1 MIFKHEENYILMYTI
16 ITITTTFLLSFAL
29 GIWAIPNIIK
39 VSLKKS
45 LFDMPDSRKIHRV
58 PIPRLGGMAFFP
70 IILITVCFTMACSYL
85 VGFWFLRE
93 NILVLFTR
101 YLLLITG
108 LTLLYLV
115 GLMDDLVGVNYKKK
129 FLAQIVCASLFPL
142 SNLVID
148 NLWGLFGIHHL
159 SPWISIPLT
168 MFLVVYITNAINLID
183 GIDGLSSGLTCISLF
198 ALGCASAIKHQY
210 VFEMICFAALGVLIS
225 FWYFNVYGKADKGT
239 KVFMGD
245 TGSLTLGYL
254 LSFLL
259 IYMTK
264 ESTHLFPRGMILI
277 AFSTVLLPMMD
288 IVRVVFS
295 RFRRHDPLFLP
306 DKNHIH
312 HKLLRTG
319 LRISGVL
326 IVLLCLSA
334 VYIAIAIGGVLA
346 GLNYTLIFCI
356 EIALWVIVQCTI
368 NHFIH
373 KREGDKTKEID
384 QIAFG
389 HVEGFIVPEKKE

>member
-1 MIFKHEENYILMYTI
+1 MYTI

-29 GIWAIPNIIK
+29 GFWAIPNIIR

-70 IILITVCFTMACSYL
+70 IILITVCFTMACCYL

-239 KVFMGD
+239 KVFMG
-245 TGSLTLGYL
+245 
-254 LSFLL
+254 
-259 IYMTK
+259 
-264 ESTHLFPRGMILI
+264 
-277 AFSTVLLPMMD
+277 V
-288 IVRVVFS
+288 
-295 RFRRHDPLFLP
+295 
-306 DKNHIH
+306 
-312 HKLLRTG
+312 
-319 LRISGVL
+319 IS
-326 IVLLCLSA
+326 
-334 VYIAIAIGGVLA
+334 
-346 GLNYTLIFCI
+346 
-356 EIALWVIVQCTI
+356 
-368 NHFIH
+368 
-373 KREGDKTKEID
+373 
-384 QIAFG
+384 
-389 HVEGFIVPEKKE
+389 